1 MDWGDLRFFVE
12 LARSGS
18 LSATARR
25 LRVDHSTVARRVAAL
40 EADLGVK
47 LFDRLPRGY
56 ALTPEGEEV
65 ADLAGRLEEDAFAI
79 ERFAQGRSA
88 EPSGT
93 VRLSAP
99 PAFASHFIAPRLGGF
114 RDRYPG
120 VVLELVGD
128 ARAVS
133 LTRREADL
141 ALRLTRP
148 EDDGLVTRRVGTMGY
163 GLYAARSYAEGRPPD
178 SWGVIAYDES
188 LDHVPQQ
195 RWLRT
200 VAAGRPV
207 VFRANEL
214 ASLCAAARAGLGIA
228 ALPHFLGRSD
238 PGLVRVPA
246 EPVPPGRELWLLVHP
261 DLRRAARVRATMDF
275 LVTLLAEHRA
285 LLEGGDPPSDCPPSG
300 EAFSQA
306 IIARTAE

>member
-40 EADLGVK
+40 EADLGVR

-56 ALTPEGEEV
+56 ALTAEGEEV
-65 ADLAGRLEEDAFAI
+65 ADLAGRLEEGAFAI

-99 PAFASHFIAPRLGGF
+99 PVFASHFIAPRLAGL
-114 RDRYPG
+114 RDRWPG

-128 ARAVS
+128 ARAAS

-141 ALRLTRP
+141 ALRLNRP
-148 EDDGLVTRRVGTMGY
+148 EDDGLVTRRLGTMGY
-163 GLYAARSYAEGRPPD
+163 GLYAARGYAEERPPD
-178 SWGVIAYDES
+178 SWGFIAYDDS
-188 LDHVPQQ
+188 LEHVPQQ
-195 RWLRT
+195 RWLRV

-207 VFRANEL
+207 VFRANDL
-214 ASLCAAARAGLGIA
+214 ASLFAAARAGLGLA
-228 ALPHFLGRSD
+228 ALPHFLGLSD

-246 EPVPPGRELWLLVHP
+246 EPAPQGRDLWLLVHP

-275 LVTLLAEHRA
+275 LVALLAENRG
-285 LLEGGDPPSDCPPSG
+285 LLEGEDAVP
-300 EAFSQA
+300 QA
-306 IIARTAE
+306 AMARTAE